1 LRGFSCLQVYSLPM
15 ETLTGQ
21 VALITGSGRGI
32 GAETAKRLAQLGATV
47 VLVSRTRAQLE
58 ATAAQIR
65 DAGGKAFWFAADV
78 ADEGALREAVQGAL
92 SIKGGIDIL
101 VNNAGFIQ
109 AFGTIADSDPADW
122 WRTLEGNL
130 KGMYL
135 TTRLVLPSM
144 LEQGRGQ
151 ILNVLSIAG
160 ARAFAGLSAY
170 SCAKA
175 AGLMFTRILAK
186 EVRKQGIRVMA
197 ILPGAVDTAIWGDGE
212 AIPDREKMI
221 RPETVARLIVQM
233 LTTPPDAT
241 VDELLV
247 LPQEGVL

>member
-1 LRGFSCLQVYSLPM
+1 LRGFSCLQVYSLLM

-21 VALITGSGRGI
+21 VALITGGGRGI
-32 GAETAKRLAQLGATV
+32 GAETAKLLAQQGATV
-47 VLVSRTRAQLE
+47 ALVARTQAQLE

-109 AFGTIADSDPADW
+109 AFGPIASSDPDDW

-135 TTRLVLPSM
+135 TTRLALPSM

-151 ILNVLSIAG
+151 ILNVLSVAG

-186 EVRKQGIRVMA
+186 EVRKQGVRVMA
-197 ILPGAVDTAIWGDGE
+197 ILPGAVDTAIWVDG
-212 AIPDREKMI
+212 AAAPDREKMI

-247 LPQEGVL
+247 LPQEGIL

>member
-1 LRGFSCLQVYSLPM
+1 MG
-15 ETLTGQ
+15 TLKGQ
-21 VALITGSGRGI
+21 VALITGGGRGI
-32 GAETAKRLAQLGATV
+32 GAATAKLLAQHGATV
-47 VLVSRTRAQLE
+47 VLIARTQAQLE

-65 DAGGKAFWFAADV
+65 DAGGKAYWFAADV

-92 SIKGGIDIL
+92 SINGGVDIL
-101 VNNAGFIQ
+101 VNNAGFIR
-109 AFGTIADSDPADW
+109 AFGEVATSDPTEW
-122 WRTLEGNL
+122 WHTLGGNL

-151 ILNVLSIAG
+151 ILNVLSVAST
-160 ARAFAGLSAY
+160 RAFAGLSAY

-186 EVRKQGIRVMA
+186 EVRKQGVRVMA
-197 ILPGAVDTAIWGDGE
+197 ILPGAVDTAIWGEGE
-212 AIPDREKMI
+212 GMPDRARMI
-221 RPETVARLIVQM
+221 RSETIARLIVQM
-233 LTTPPDAT
+233 LTTPDDAT

-247 LPQEGVL
+247 LPQEGIL

>member
-1 LRGFSCLQVYSLPM
+1 LRRFSCCLVYFLPM
-15 ETLTGQ
+15 DTLSGQ
-21 VALITGSGRGI
+21 VALITGGGRGI
-32 GAETAKRLAQLGATV
+32 GAETAKLLAQHGATV
-47 VLVSRTRAQLE
+47 VLVARTQAQLE

-65 DAGGKAFWFAADV
+65 DAGGKAYWFAADV
-78 ADEGALREAVQGAL
+78 SDEGAMREAVQGAL
-92 SIKGGIDIL
+92 SIRGGIDIL

-109 AFGTIADSDPADW
+109 AFGPIASSDPTDW

-130 KGMYL
+130 KGLYL

-197 ILPGAVDTAIWGDGE
+197 ILPGAVDTAIWGDG
-212 AIPDREKMI
+212 AGIPDREKMI

-247 LPQEGVL
+247 LPQEGIL

>member
-1 LRGFSCLQVYSLPM
+1 M

-21 VALITGSGRGI
+21 VALITGGGRGI
-32 GAETAKRLAQLGATV
+32 GAETAKQLAQLGATV
-47 VLVSRTRAQLE
+47 VLVARTRAQLE
-58 ATAAQIR
+58 ATADEIR
-65 DAGGKAFWFAADV
+65 AAGGRAYWFAADV
-78 ADEGALREAVQGAL
+78 SDEGALREAVQGAL
-92 SIKGGIDIL
+92 GITGNLDVL

-109 AFGTIADSDPADW
+109 AVGPIETSEPSEW

-130 KGMYL
+130 KGLYL
-135 TTRLVLPSM
+135 TTRLVLPTM

-151 ILNVLSIAG
+151 IVNVLSIAA
-160 ARAFAGLSAY
+160 ARAFGGLSAY

-186 EVRKQGIRVMA
+186 EVRKRGVRVMA
-197 ILPGAVDTAIWGDGE
+197 ILPGAVDTAIWGTGE
-212 AIPDREKMI
+212 GIPEREKMI
-221 RPETVARLIVQM
+221 RPSSVARLIVQM

-241 VDELLV
+241 VDELWV

>member
-1 LRGFSCLQVYSLPM
+1 M

-21 VALITGSGRGI
+21 VALITGGGRGI
-32 GAETAKRLAQLGATV
+32 GAETAKLLAQQGATV
-47 VLVSRTRAQLE
+47 VLVARTRAQLE
-58 ATAAQIR
+58 TTAAHIR
-65 DAGGKAFWFAADV
+65 DAGGKAFWFCADV
-78 ADEGALREAVQGAL
+78 ADESALREAVQGAL
-92 SIKGGIDIL
+92 SIHGSIDIL
-101 VNNAGFIQ
+101 VNNAGFIHS
-109 AFGTIADSDPADW
+109 FGPIATSDPADW

-151 ILNVLSIAG
+151 IVNVLSVAG

-175 AGLMFTRILAK
+175 AGLMFTRVLAK
-186 EVRKQGIRVMA
+186 EVRKQGVRVMA
-197 ILPGAVDTAIWGDGE
+197 ILPGAVDTAIWGDSEGV
-212 AIPDREKMI
+212 PDREKMI

-247 LPQEGVL
+247 LPQEGIL

>member
-1 LRGFSCLQVYSLPM
+1 M
-15 ETLTGQ
+15 ETLDGQ
-21 VALITGSGRGI
+21 VALITGGGRGI
-32 GAETAKRLAQLGATV
+32 GAETAKLLAQHGATV
-47 VLVSRTRAQLE
+47 VLIARTQAQLE

-65 DAGGKAFWFAADV
+65 DAGGKAYWFAADV

-92 SIKGGIDIL
+92 SINDGVNIL
-101 VNNAGFIQ
+101 VNNAGFIR
-109 AFGTIADSDPADW
+109 AFGEVATSDPTEW
-122 WRTLEGNL
+122 WHTLEGNL

-144 LEQGRGQ
+144 LEQRRGQ

-160 ARAFAGLSAY
+160 TRAFAGLSAY

-186 EVRKQGIRVMA
+186 EVRKQGVRVMA

-212 AIPDREKMI
+212 GIPDRARMI

-233 LTTPPDAT
+233 LTTPDDAT

-247 LPQEGVL
+247 LPQEGIL

>member
-1 LRGFSCLQVYSLPM
+1 M
-15 ETLTGQ
+15 DTLSGQ
-21 VALITGSGRGI
+21 VALITGGGRGI
-32 GAETAKRLAQLGATV
+32 GAETAKLLAQQGATV
-47 VLVSRTRAQLE
+47 ALVARTQAQLE

-109 AFGTIADSDPADW
+109 AFGPIASSDPDDW

-135 TTRLVLPSM
+135 TTRLALPSM

-151 ILNVLSIAG
+151 ILNVLSVAG

-186 EVRKQGIRVMA
+186 EVRKHGVRVMA
-197 ILPGAVDTAIWGDGE
+197 ILPGAVDTAIWGDG
-212 AIPDREKMI
+212 AAASDREKMI

-233 LTTPPDAT
+233 LTTPADAT

-247 LPQEGVL
+247 LPQEGIL

>member
-1 LRGFSCLQVYSLPM
+1 MRGFSCLQVYSLPM

-21 VALITGSGRGI
+21 VALITGGGRGI

-92 SIKGGIDIL
+92 SIRGSVDIL

-109 AFGTIADSDPADW
+109 AFGPIASSDPADW

-130 KGMYL
+130 KGLYL
-135 TTRLVLPSM
+135 TTRLALPSM

-151 ILNVLSIAG
+151 ILNVLSVAG

-175 AGLMFTRILAK
+175 AGLMFTRVLAK

-197 ILPGAVDTAIWGDGE
+197 ILPGAVDTAIWGDGD
-212 AIPDREKMI
+212 AIPDRGKMI

-233 LTTPPDAT
+233 LTTPADAT
-241 VDELLV
+241 IVEMLV
-247 LPQEGVL
+247 LPQEGIL

>member
-1 LRGFSCLQVYSLPM
+1 M

-21 VALITGSGRGI
+21 VALITGGGRGI
-32 GAETAKRLAQLGATV
+32 GAETAKLLAQQGATV
-47 VLVSRTRAQLE
+47 VLVARTRAQLE
-58 ATAAQIR
+58 STAAQIR
-65 DAGGKAFWFAADV
+65 DAGGTAYWFSADV
-78 ADEGALREAVQGAL
+78 ADESALREAVQGAL
-92 SIKGGIDIL
+92 SINGSIDIL
-101 VNNAGFIQ
+101 VNNAGFIR
-109 AFGTIADSDPADW
+109 AFGPIATSDPAEW
-122 WRTLEGNL
+122 WHTLEGNL

-151 ILNVLSIAG
+151 IVNVLSVAG

-186 EVRKQGIRVMA
+186 EARKQGVRVMA
-197 ILPGAVDTAIWGDGE
+197 ILPGAVDTAIWGEGE
-212 AIPDREKMI
+212 GIPDREKMI

-247 LPQEGVL
+247 LPQEGIL

>member
-1 LRGFSCLQVYSLPM
+1 M

-21 VALITGSGRGI
+21 VALITGGGRGI
-32 GAETAKRLAQLGATV
+32 GAETAKQLAQLGATV
-47 VLVSRTRAQLE
+47 ALVARTREQLE
-58 ATAAQIR
+58 ATADEIR
-65 DAGGKAFWFAADV
+65 AAGGKAYWFVADV
-78 ADEGALREAVQGAL
+78 SDEGALREAVQGAL
-92 SIKGGIDIL
+92 GITGNIDIL

-109 AFGTIADSDPADW
+109 AVGPIETSEPSEW

-130 KGMYL
+130 KGLYL
-135 TTRLVLPSM
+135 TTRLVLPTM

-151 ILNVLSIAG
+151 IVNVLSIAA
-160 ARAFAGLSAY
+160 ARAFGGLSAY

-186 EVRKQGIRVMA
+186 EVRKRGVRVMA
-197 ILPGAVDTAIWGDGE
+197 ILPGAVDTAIWGTGE
-212 AIPDREKMI
+212 GIPEREKMI
-221 RPETVARLIVQM
+221 RPSSVARLIVQM

-241 VDELLV
+241 VDELWV

>member
-1 LRGFSCLQVYSLPM
+1 M

-21 VALITGSGRGI
+21 VALITGGGRGI
-32 GAETAKRLAQLGATV
+32 GAETATLLAQQGATV
-47 VLVSRTRAQLE
+47 VLVARTQAQLE
-58 ATAAQIR
+58 ATATQIR
-65 DAGGKAFWFAADV
+65 EAGGKAFWFVADV

-92 SIKGGIDIL
+92 SINGSIDIL
-101 VNNAGFIQ
+101 VNNAGFIR
-109 AFGTIADSDPADW
+109 AFGPIATSDPAEW
-122 WRTLEGNL
+122 WHTLEGNL

-151 ILNVLSIAG
+151 IVNVLSVAG

-197 ILPGAVDTAIWGDGE
+197 ILPGAVDTAIWGEGE
-212 AIPDREKMI
+212 GIPDREKMI
-221 RPETVARLIVQM
+221 RPKTVAHLIVQM

-247 LPQEGVL
+247 LPQEGIL

>member
-1 LRGFSCLQVYSLPM
+1 M
-15 ETLTGQ
+15 DTLTGQ
-21 VALITGSGRGI
+21 VALITGGGRGI
-32 GAETAKRLAQLGATV
+32 GAETAKLLAQHGATV
-47 VLVSRTRAQLE
+47 VLVARTQAQLE

-109 AFGTIADSDPADW
+109 AFGPIASSDPDDW

-135 TTRLVLPSM
+135 TTRLALPSM

-151 ILNVLSIAG
+151 ILNVLSVAG
-160 ARAFAGLSAY
+160 IRAFAGLSAY

-186 EVRKQGIRVMA
+186 EVRKHGIRVMA

-212 AIPDREKMI
+212 GIPDREKMI
-221 RPETVARLIVQM
+221 RPATVARLIVQM
-233 LTTPPDAT
+233 LTTPADAM

-247 LPQEGVL
+247 LPQEGIL

>member
-1 LRGFSCLQVYSLPM
+1 M

-21 VALITGSGRGI
+21 VALITGGGRGI
-32 GAETAKRLAQLGATV
+32 GAETAKQLAQLGATV
-47 VLVSRTRAQLE
+47 VLVARTRAQLE
-58 ATAAQIR
+58 ATADEIR
-65 DAGGKAFWFAADV
+65 AAGGRAYWFAADV
-78 ADEGALREAVQGAL
+78 SDEGALREAVQGAL
-92 SIKGGIDIL
+92 GITGNIDIL

-109 AFGTIADSDPADW
+109 AVGPIETSEPSEW

-130 KGMYL
+130 KGLYL
-135 TTRLVLPSM
+135 TTRLVLPTM

-151 ILNVLSIAG
+151 IVNVLSIAA
-160 ARAFAGLSAY
+160 ARAFGGLSAY

-186 EVRKQGIRVMA
+186 EVRKRGVRVMA
-197 ILPGAVDTAIWGDGE
+197 ILPGAVDTAIWGTGE
-212 AIPDREKMI
+212 GIPEREKMI
-221 RPETVARLIVQM
+221 RPSSVARLIVQM

-241 VDELLV
+241 VDELWV